1 MRYLMVLMVACLLTA
16 CGSDNPGTH
25 YFPLDEG
32 MSWEYKVTKSLG
44 SEQQIKRYSVT
55 NMGAVKLAD
64 EYTGES
70 VYLRKNSDG
79 TDYYILQDDT
89 GSHRIAKRTIVEHRP
104 RFDAEERK
112 ILPGSKDLEV
122 GRFWTVET
130 QPYTLR
136 SVEFHSLPNPGL
148 KRFMMSNEIT
158 AIDVA
163 VTVPAGTF
171 ENCIE
176 VTGQGEISMYVDPR
190 LGYQDI
196 LMTQKEWYAPGVGL
210 VKLVREEPLDLPMFK
225 GGAISFELL
234 NFED

>member
-1 MRYLMVLMVACLLTA
+1 MRSLVVGICIFCLTA
-16 CGSDNPGTH
+16 CSGEDSQTN
-25 YFPLDEG
+25 YFPLKEG
-32 MSWEYKVTKSLG
+32 LSWEYKVTKDLV
-44 SEQQIKRYSVT
+44 SERQSERYSVI
-55 NMGAVKLAD
+55 NIGAVDLPGD
-64 EYTGES
+64 YSGEP
-70 VYLRKNSDG
+70 VFIRKTSDG
-79 TDYYILQDDT
+79 TDYYILQDDA
-89 GSHRIAKRTIVEHRP
+89 GSHRIAKRIVIENNP
-104 RFDAEERK
+104 RFDQEERK
-112 ILPGSKDLEV
+112 ILPGPKDLEL

-158 AIDVA
+158 AIDATVS
-163 VTVPAGTF
+163 VPAGVF

-225 GGAISFELL
+225 GGTVSFELVS
-234 NFED
+234 FSD

>member
-16 CGSDNPGTH
+16 CGSDNQGTH

-64 EYTGES
+64 EYAGES

-158 AIDVA
+158 AIDVT

>member
-1 MRYLMVLMVACLLTA
+1 MRYLMVLIGICLLTA
-16 CGSDNPGTH
+16 CGSDNPGTS

-32 MSWEYKVTKSLG
+32 MSWEYKVTKDLG
-44 SEQQIKRYSVT
+44 SERQIKRYSVT
-55 NMGAVKLAD
+55 NMGAAKLAD
-64 EYTGES
+64 EYDGEP
-70 VYLRKNSDG
+70 VFLRKNSDG

-89 GSHRIAKRTIVEHRP
+89 GSHRIAKRTIVENRP

-112 ILPGSKDLEV
+112 ILPGTKDLEV

-148 KRFMMSNEIT
+148 KRFMMSKEIT
-158 AIDVA
+158 AIDVT

-210 VKLVREEPLDLPMFK
+210 VRLVREEPLDLPMFK
-225 GGAISFELL
+225 GGKISFELVA
-234 NFED
+234 FDD